1 MALII
6 VLSFLRLCFSTWSPG
21 PRWVSG
27 PSWVREDII
36 YYGVHEIFVNTAWTM
51 VSALAACVLCLILVL
66 VVILYG
72 DSLFRDT
79 GKELTTL
86 LRPLVEADSVSALQ
100 IC

>member
-1 MALII
+1 
-6 VLSFLRLCFSTWSPG
+6 
-21 PRWVSG
+21 
-27 PSWVREDII
+27 
-36 YYGVHEIFVNTAWTM
+36 M

-86 LRPLVEADSVSALQ
+86 LGNLVEADFVSALQ